1 MSGSKRVA
9 VEPKSYEVPVVVTGV
24 SFRTLDVA
32 GREMLA
38 QKAARPA
45 ELGASLVRDGVAR
58 EAAVVSTC
66 NRFEVIS
73 VGGHVALI
81 REALRKYFGA
91 DLFTDRVVYQHS
103 DEAAVRHVYRVAA
116 SLDSMVLGEA
126 QILGQVKQAY
136 RDAVAAAS
144 VGPQLHHLFQ
154 SAFHVA
160 KRVRA
165 NTDVAQHG
173 VSVSYVAVRLAQQI
187 FSDLSDTAVLVVGS
201 GEMAELAA
209 LHLRAQG
216 CGKIVVANRTLERAA
231 ELAARFGGSAISLSD
246 IARVIDEV
254 DIVIG
259 SIAIDRPIIGRQLIA
274 ARQRER
280 ALFLIDL
287 GLPRNFAAEL
297 DELDEVYLYN
307 IDDLAVIAQENKS
320 LREVAAKEAELVID
334 HGLLQ
339 FERWR
344 TRLLAKPE
352 LVDIRAKVQAIC
364 TAELME
370 ALSATSDESREE
382 VVRQTAYAISQ
393 KVAHE
398 LTEVLERQRGVAR
411 DEDGI
416 YPYLIVSHTKSK

>member
-1 MSGSKRVA
+1 
-9 VEPKSYEVPVVVTGV
+9 V

-32 GREMLA
+32 GRELLA
-38 QKAARPA
+38 QKAAQPA
-45 ELGASLVRDGVAR
+45 ALGALLVHDGVAH
-58 EAAVVSTC
+58 EAAVISTC
-66 NRFEVIS
+66 NRFEVVS
-73 VGGHVALI
+73 AGGDADI
-81 REALRKYFGA
+81 IKEALRGYFGA
-91 DLFTDRVVYQHS
+91 ALFIDSVVYQHC
-103 DEAAVRHVYRVAA
+103 DEAAVQHVYRVAA

-136 RDAVAAAS
+136 RDAVAAKS

-160 KRVRA
+160 KRVRS
-165 NTDVAQHG
+165 NTDVSQHG

-259 SIAIDRPIIGRQLIA
+259 SIAIDRPIIGQQLIA
-274 ARQRER
+274 ARKRER

-287 GLPRNFAAEL
+287 GVPRNFAAEL
-297 DELDEVYLYN
+297 DEIDEVYLYN
-307 IDDLAVIAQENKS
+307 IDDLAVIAQENKA

-334 HGLLQ
+334 YGLLQ

-352 LVDIRAKVQAIC
+352 LIDIRAKVQAIC
-364 TAELME
+364 LAELTE
-370 ALSATSDESREE
+370 ALSAASEESKEE
-382 VVRQTAYAISQ
+382 FARQTAYAISQ

-398 LTEVLERQRGVAR
+398 LTEVLERQRGVAQ
-411 DEDGI
+411 DEDSV
-416 YPYLIVSHTKSK
+416 YPYLIVSHTISK